1 MKVLFVC
8 RANIG
13 RSQAAMELYR
23 LHGGIGDSAGTRVD
37 MPGQQVADRPAA
49 ATILHVMLETYGR
62 DMSHNLRAQVTPENA
77 AGYDKLVVMAEPETI
92 PVWLREDTRTEFWR
106 IPDPAGQD
114 EATTRRIVRKIE
126 EKVVN
131 LTSKWGPLRII
142 IDNNTTMLYKQQYEL

>member
-1 MKVLFVC
+1 MGSGRNGAQVQWYNCGMKVLFVC
-8 RANIG
+8 RANVG

-49 ATILHVMLETYGR
+49 ATILRVMLETYGL
-62 DMSHNLRAQVTPENA
+62 DMSHNLRTQISPENA
-77 AGYDKLVVMAEPETI
+77 AGYDKLIVMAEPETI
-92 PVWLREDTRTEFWR
+92 PAWLREDARTELWR

-114 EATTRRIVRKIE
+114 KAATRNIVRKIE

-131 LTSKWGPLRII
+131 IP
-142 IDNNTTMLYKQQYEL
+142 NE